1 MLSLS
6 LFDYNLPPD
15 LIAQRPIKERDNAR
29 MLVINLKDERIVHS
43 RFYELPN
50 FLKTGDILV
59 LNKTK
64 VLKARVYVEAED
76 TGGKLEILYVESVSN
91 KEFKALVSEKRKVK
105 EGRVFKAGKDR
116 VRVRKI
122 EKDKVIFEIITDSDV
137 YSFLNEYGV
146 VPLPPYIRRKPDE
159 YDENYYQTV
168 FAERGFS
175 VAAPTAGLHFTQRVL
190 KELENKGISIVPIY
204 LHVGTGT
211 FKPVKVD
218 DVTKHK
224 MDPEYFEIPEAT
236 AKVIKTA
243 KEQGRRI
250 IACGTTSVR
259 TLEHWRFD
267 DSKMSG
273 LTDLF
278 IYPGFEFKVVDGLI
292 TNFHLPKSTPLILVS
307 AFAGRERILKAYEEA
322 IREQYRFLS
331 YGDAMLILPEID

>member
-29 MLVINLKDERIVHS
+29 MLVINLKDERIIHS

-50 FLKTGDILV
+50 FLKTGDVLV

-116 VRVRKI
+116 VRVREI
-122 EKDKVIFEIITDSDV
+122 EKDKVIFEIITNSDV
-137 YSFLNEYGV
+137 FSFLNEYGV

-175 VAAPTAGLHFTQRVL
+175 VAAPTAGLHFTERVL
-190 KELENKGISIVPIY
+190 KELENKGVSIVPIY

-218 DVTKHK
+218 DVTKYK

>member
-15 LIAQRPIKERDNAR
+15 LIAQRPMKERDNAR
-29 MLVINLKDERIVHS
+29 MLVINLKDERIIHS

-50 FLKTGDILV
+50 FLKTGDVLV

-116 VRVRKI
+116 VRVREI

-137 YSFLNEYGV
+137 FSFLNEYGV

-307 AFAGRERILKAYEEA
+307 AFAGRDRILKAYEEA

>member
-15 LIAQRPIKERDNAR
+15 LIAQRPMKERDNAR

-50 FLKTGDILV
+50 FLKTGDVLV

-116 VRVRKI
+116 VRVREI

-137 YSFLNEYGV
+137 FSFLNEYGV

>member
-1 MLSLS
+1 MLPIE
-6 LFDYNLPPD
+6 LFDYNLPQE
-15 LIAQRPIKERDNAR
+15 LIAQKPLKERDHAR
-29 MLVINLKDERIVHS
+29 MMVLSLKNDKILHGY
-43 RFYELPN
+43 FYELPE
-50 FLKTGDILV
+50 FLRSGDVVV
-59 LNKTK
+59 LNKTR
-64 VLKARVYVEAED
+64 VLKARLYVEAED
-76 TGGKLEILYVESVSN
+76 TGGKLEIFFVEYVSN
-91 KEFKALVSEKRKVK
+91 KEFKALVSNKKKARPGRIFRVNEDKLKIK
-105 EGRVFKAGKDR
+105 EFVD
-116 VRVRKI
+116 
-122 EKDKVIFEIITDSDV
+122 DKVIVEIITDIDV
-137 YSFLNEYGV
+137 ISLLSKYGMI
-146 VPLPPYIRRKPDE
+146 PLPHYIKRMPDKE
-159 YDENYYQTV
+159 DENYYQTV

-175 VAAPTAGLHFTQRVL
+175 VAAPTAGLHFTERVL
-190 KELENKGISIVPIY
+190 KELENKGVSIVPIY

>member
-15 LIAQRPIKERDNAR
+15 LIAQRPMKERDNAR
-29 MLVINLKDERIVHS
+29 MLVINLKDERIIHS

-50 FLKTGDILV
+50 FLKTGDVLV

-116 VRVRKI
+116 VRVREI

-137 YSFLNEYGV
+137 FSFLNEYGV

-307 AFAGRERILKAYEEA
+307 AFAGRERILKAYE
-322 IREQYRFLS
+322 
-331 YGDAMLILPEID
+331 

>member
-15 LIAQRPIKERDNAR
+15 LIAQRPMKERDNAR

-50 FLKTGDILV
+50 FLKTGDVLV

-116 VRVRKI
+116 VRVREI

-137 YSFLNEYGV
+137 FSFLNEYGV

-307 AFAGRERILKAYEEA
+307 AFAGRDRILKAYEEA